1 MVKSATMIESME
13 EVIWRDG
20 HNGNALMRDGHQ
32 GDRSDSEENARIA
45 SLRQSLKKFLV
56 FQYLSRW
63 GRELQRGR

>member
-32 GDRSDSEENARIA
+32 GDRSDSEENATR
-45 SLRQSLKKFLV
+45 LDGMEEVVLKD
-56 FQYLSRW
+56 
-63 GRELQRGR
+63 GHNG